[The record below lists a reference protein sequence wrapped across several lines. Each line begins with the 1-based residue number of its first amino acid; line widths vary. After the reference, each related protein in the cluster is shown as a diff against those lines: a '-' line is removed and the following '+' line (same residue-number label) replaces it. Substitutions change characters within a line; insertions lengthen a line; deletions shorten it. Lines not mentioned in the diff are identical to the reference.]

1 MEIEKINISEITE
14 YENNAKL
21 HPREQIEQI
30 KKSIQEFGNNDP
42 IAIDENNVIIEGHGR
57 YKALKELGFDE
68 VEVIR
73 LSHMSE
79 EQKRAYILVHN
90 KLTMNSDFDID
101 ILQLELDDIE
111 DIDMSDF
118 GFEPEDDF
126 KTTEQ
131 KVRENDY
138 SGSLVDDFI
147 IMPQSIFDTRQG
159 IWQNRKREWLDLGIK
174 SEVGREGNL
183 TFAKSMNTASLSG
196 TSIFDPV
203 LCEIGYT
210 WFTPHEGSKII
221 DPFAGGSVRGIV
233 AERLGH
239 EYTGI
244 DLREEQID
252 ANFDNA
258 REIGIDLD
266 KVNWIC
272 DDSKN
277 VDRYIQDE
285 SADLIFA
292 CPPYFDLEVYSD
304 NENDISNMGYDE
316 FCEIYSDILKKF
328 AKKLKNN
335 RFAIVTISD
344 VRDKKGFY
352 RDLTGVT
359 KRAFESAGVMFYN
372 DIVLINVL
380 GSGAMR
386 ARKQMNSS
394 RKVIRS
400 HQSVLVFF
408 KGDPKTIKHEF
419 GDLAALEKLED
430 DEENEE

>member
-1 MEIEKINISEITE
+1 MKIEKINITEITE

-183 TFAKSMNTASLSG
+183 TFAKSMNTASLGG

-316 FCEIYSDILKKF
+316 FCEIYSDILKK
-328 AKKLKNN
+328 
-335 RFAIVTISD
+335 VC
-344 VRDKKGFY
+344 
-352 RDLTGVT
+352 
-359 KRAFESAGVMFYN
+359 
-372 DIVLINVL
+372 
-380 GSGAMR
+380 
-386 ARKQMNSS
+386 
-394 RKVIRS
+394 
-400 HQSVLVFF
+400 
-408 KGDPKTIKHEF
+408 
-419 GDLAALEKLED
+419 
-430 DEENEE
+430 

>member
-1 MEIEKINISEITE
+1 MEIEKISISEITE

-21 HPREQIEQI
+21 HPRQQIEQI
-30 KKSIQEFGNNDP
+30 KKSIKEFGNNDP

-73 LSHMSE
+73 LSHMDD

-118 GFEPEDDF
+118 GFEIEDDY
-126 KTTEQ
+126 KTTEE
-131 KVRENDY
+131 KLRENDY
-138 SGSLVDDFI
+138 SGSLIDDFI
-147 IMPQSIFDTRQG
+147 IMPQSIFDTRQ
-159 IWQNRKREWLDLGIK
+159 
-174 SEVGREGNL
+174 
-183 TFAKSMNTASLSG
+183 
-196 TSIFDPV
+196 
-203 LCEIGYT
+203 
-210 WFTPHEGSKII
+210 
-221 DPFAGGSVRGIV
+221 

-239 EYTGI
+239 QYIGI
-244 DLREEQID
+244 DLRKEQID
-252 ANFDNA
+252 ANFANA
-258 REIGIDLD
+258 REIGSDLD
-266 KVNWIC
+266 KINWIC

-277 VDRYIQDE
+277 VDQYIEDD
-285 SADLIFA
+285 SAELIFA

-304 NENDISNMGYDE
+304 NEDDISNMNYDD
-316 FCEIYSDILKKF
+316 FCSIYSDILKKF

-372 DIVLINVL
+372 DIILINVL
-380 GSGAMR
+380 GTGAMR
-386 ARKQMNSS
+386 ARKQMNSG
-394 RKVIRS
+394 RKVIRT
-400 HQSVLVFF
+400 HQNVLVFF
-408 KGDPKTIKHEF
+408 KGDPKTIKKEF
-419 GDLAALEKLED
+419 GDLAALENLED